1 MKQYNY
7 PVRYFSGTGV
17 QIYPQEVFNR
27 KIKFFDELT
36 KFDAPIV
43 GETGIDG
50 MLIDFNYG
58 LRLQIPEGNW
68 HVRIVDLESD
78 YVFVD
83 DDLSA
88 VVLISIEK
96 FYIEWEIA
104 LWLDGEPV
112 FYHQFD
118 PRGQKVHFNFPKAT
132 LGDNIIMLTYIEA
145 FRRRFDGEVS
155 CSIPEVFNDIIKN
168 YYPKVHL
175 TSTLPGDSYACFQLV
190 TPINLPFAISEN
202 PLRIPLLRVGNAILR
217 CIETPSKVIY
227 TPTKPRSIK
236 EKYVCIGVQA
246 STPGKSWLNPD
257 GWDQVV
263 EYLKSIGYRVLCID
277 RYDKCW
283 NYGIT
288 VEKPAGAEDFT
299 GDYTL
304 LERINQLAY
313 ADFFMGVSSGLAWLA
328 WSIDIPVVMISGIT
342 EKWNEFATPYRILN
356 LFACHGCYNA
366 CNAPI
371 QAFQCPLFKGT
382 ERAYECSKNISARQV
397 IDAVD
402 QLIADNNLNG
412 RN

>member
-104 LWLDGEPV
+104 LWLDGEPI

-132 LGDNIIMLTYIEA
+132 LGDNITMLTYVEA
-145 FRRRFDGEVS
+145 FRRQFNGEVS
-155 CSIPEVFNDIIKN
+155 CSIPEVFNDIIKS
-168 YYPKVHL
+168 V
-175 TSTLPGDSYACFQLV
+175 
-190 TPINLPFAISEN
+190 
-202 PLRIPLLRVGNAILR
+202 PLLRVGHAILR
-217 CIETPSKVIY
+217 CIETPSKM
-227 TPTKPRSIK
+227 
-236 EKYVCIGVQA
+236 
-246 STPGKSWLNPD
+246 
-257 GWDQVV
+257 
-263 EYLKSIGYRVLCID
+263 
-277 RYDKCW
+277 
-283 NYGIT
+283 
-288 VEKPAGAEDFT
+288 
-299 GDYTL
+299 
-304 LERINQLAY
+304 ERINQLAY
-313 ADFFMGVSSGLAWLA
+313 ADFFIVLGSGLSWLA
-328 WSIDIPVVMISGIT
+328 WTVGVL
-342 EKWNEFATPYRILN
+342 E
-356 LFACHGCYNA
+356 
-366 CNAPI
+366 
-371 QAFQCPLFKGT
+371 
-382 ERAYECSKNISARQV
+382 KNIRAASH
-397 IDAVD
+397 
-402 QLIADNNLNG
+402 
-412 RN
+412 